1 MCDLTVVAHPVHI
14 AGGVRVVREEWH
26 RGRGLLLL
34 LLLLVLLGLLV
45 HAQVNVALRR
55 LVALGGGVI

>member
-14 AGGVRVVREEWH
+14 AGGVRVVREERH

-34 LLLLVLLGLLV
+34 LVLLRLLV
-45 HAQVNVALRR
+45 HAQVDVALRR